1 MIKDAMR
8 KCWPLK
14 IRECPASS
22 RSYLLMFREYIG
34 RKKEKKLFYGHHSTR
49 QG

>member
-8 KCWPLK
+8 KCWPF

-22 RSYLLMFREYIG
+22 RSILLMFRDYIG
-34 RKKEKKLFYGHHSTR
+34 RKKEKKLFYGHHSMR